1 MPMVDL
7 TQNKKYQDIFN
18 TGKDLFW
25 KYGIKRVSIEEICK
39 EAGVSKMT
47 FYKFFPNKIEL
58 AKVILD
64 DLMEKSIT
72 KVSQLINSD
81 IPFSEKLKDLYLM
94 KLEGIKDISM
104 EFINDIYN
112 NPESGLLTHME
123 EQRQKSM
130 GVIIDFYKTAQNKG
144 SIRKDVK
151 IDFILA
157 YSKQIIKLMEDEHL
171 VSQYNQPQDLII
183 ESMNLLFYGIVT
195 GNE

>member
-1 MPMVDL
+1 
-7 TQNKKYQDIFN
+7 
-18 TGKDLFW
+18 
-25 KYGIKRVSIEEICK
+25 
-39 EAGVSKMT
+39 
-47 FYKFFPNKIEL
+47 
-58 AKVILD
+58 
-64 DLMEKSIT
+64 
-72 KVSQLINSD
+72 
-81 IPFSEKLKDLYLM
+81 
-94 KLEGIKDISM
+94 M